1 VPTESLTAVELR
13 PLRTI
18 AAAAAGLLRA
28 MSERSSLA
36 RRSDVELAGAGG
48 TTAANAALVRAFLLR
63 QGMARLRSDGTAELI
78 ASAVRLKS
86 IAERLRG
93 LADAAELDAGP
104 PTVEA
109 VVTLPSASRLAATLG
124 GRLDAHSTRDGFT
137 HVATHA
143 KERLALLVPFG
154 DAEGAE
160 LLVQMLCST
169 PAPVRLVFVRP
180 DSQGRRWYEPFRV
193 KLTASGARI
202 LEYWMPNP
210 TGRPETFHGKVALA
224 DDNLAYVGSSN
235 FMTSSLEGGL
245 ECGVIPRGDLVRPW
259 SILVNSLDQV
269 CSQRQQ

>member
-1 VPTESLTAVELR
+1 MPPDSLTAVELR
-13 PLRTI
+13 PLRPI

-28 MSERSSLA
+28 MSERPSLV
-36 RRSDVELAGAGG
+36 RRSDIALAGAGG
-48 TTAANAALVRAFLLR
+48 TTAANAALVRAFLLQ
-63 QGMARLRSDGTAELI
+63 QGMARARSDGVAELVV
-78 ASAVRLKS
+78 SAVRLKS

-93 LADAAELDAGP
+93 LADAAELDAGA

-124 GRLDAHSTRDGFT
+124 GQLVAHSTRDGFA

-154 DAEGAE
+154 DADGAE
-160 LLVQMLCST
+160 LLVQMLRTT

-180 DSQGRRWYEPFRV
+180 DSQGRRWYEPFRE
-193 KLTASGARI
+193 KLTVNGARI
-202 LEYWMPNP
+202 LEYWIPNAI
-210 TGRPETFHGKVALA
+210 GRPETFHAKIALA

-245 ECGVIPRGDLVRPW
+245 ECGVILHGDLVRPW
-259 SILVNSLDQV
+259 SILLDSLNQV
-269 CSQRQQ
+269 CSQR